1 MARMHSRK
9 KGKSGSKKPV
19 KLVKPSWSRYS
30 ESEIET
36 LVLKIAKSG
45 KTQSQIGIVL
55 RDSYGIPDIKL
66 MTNKSITQIL
76 KENKILPHLP
86 EDIVALIKKQIALKK
101 HLEVNKHDFTA
112 KRGMQL
118 TESKI
123 NRLAKYYKSTKKLPS
138 DWKFDREQTELL
150 LS

>member
-1 MARMHSRK
+1 
-9 KGKSGSKKPV
+9 
-19 KLVKPSWSRYS
+19 
-30 ESEIET
+30 
-36 LVLKIAKSG
+36 
-45 KTQSQIGIVL
+45 
-55 RDSYGIPDIKL
+55 

-123 NRLAKYYKSTKKLPS
+123 NRLAKYYKSSKKLPS
-138 DWKFDREQTELL
+138 DWKYDREKAELL
-150 LS
+150 IS